1 MMELHKLLKT
11 PLNELHFSKKFLK
24 TCDRM
29 RLKTLGELLN
39 GKERLT
45 QNEYFSYLWLEELV
59 SFLDENKLLYLLQP
73 LPGSIQD

>member
-1 MMELHKLLKT
+1 MNRQKLLEK
-11 PLNELHFSKKFLK
+11 PLWELNFSKKFLE
-24 TCDRM
+24 TSELM
-29 RLKTLGELLN
+29 RFGTLGELLN